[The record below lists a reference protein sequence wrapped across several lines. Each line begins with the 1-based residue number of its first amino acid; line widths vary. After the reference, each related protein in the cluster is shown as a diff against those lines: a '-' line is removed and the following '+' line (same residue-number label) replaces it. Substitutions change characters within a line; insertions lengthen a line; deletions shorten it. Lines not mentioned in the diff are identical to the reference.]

1 MSDFSHFGTS
11 DIGNT
16 LLAGQTFVAA
26 VFVAGLVAGLVAGSV
41 AFAAASVLH
50 FEGSAS
56 EGASAEPS
64 LNTST

>member
-1 MSDFSHFGTS
+1 MADLLHLGTS

-16 LLAGQTFVAA
+16 LLAGQAFVAAAAA
-26 VFVAGLVAGLVAGSV
+26 VFVVGLVAGLV

-56 EGASAEPS
+56 EGASAELS